1 MPEAPERRKPMEVD
15 KKAQLVSLRPR
26 NFDELWNFCKMISET
41 DFVPL
46 ALRGKPGA
54 VIAAC
59 QYGGEV
65 GLPPMTAL
73 RWIAVVNGTPTLW
86 GDGVLMLVNTH
97 PMLDWIKET
106 PSDST
111 EAEKAGSC
119 TIKRKDRADPITRR
133 FTVEMA
139 QKAKL
144 WGGTGDTPEK
154 KARSVWAKYPGRMLQ
169 MRARALCVRDAIPE
183 ALGPM
188 TMREEA
194 EDYIE
199 TTGSAIVDE
208 PLKIPAQIGESTAV
222 GEAHDETARE
232 TSPVP
237 DPGTGSKEVEN
248 KGPFPLVDI
257 SDRGD
262 SASASTTTD
271 APPDT
276 TPPPAEKAKPAKKT
290 KEEAASK
297 WSKESLLNW
306 LAEEASTDEIMAR
319 ENTLTK
325 GLKDLDQNG
334 QIETVRAWNAR
345 RKAILADRETQ

>member
-1 MPEAPERRKPMEVD
+1 MAEAPKERKPIPMEVD
-15 KKAQLVSLRPR
+15 KKAQLISLRPR

-41 DFVPL
+41 DFVPI

-59 QYGGEV
+59 QYGAEV

-97 PMLDWIKET
+97 PMLEWIKET

-111 EAEKAGSC
+111 EKEKAGSC
-119 TIKRKDRADPITRR
+119 TIKRKDRADPVTRR
-133 FTVEMA
+133 FTIEMA
-139 QKAKL
+139 QKAGL

-154 KARSVWAKYPGRMLQ
+154 KARSVWHKYPGRMLQ

-188 TMREEA
+188 IMREEA
-194 EDYIE
+194 EDFIE

-208 PLKIPAQIGESTAV
+208 PLTIPAQIGEQD
-222 GEAHDETARE
+222 EATRKA
-232 TSPVP
+232 SPVP
-237 DPGTGSKEVEN
+237 ESESDSKTVDAQESDP
-248 KGPFPLVDI
+248 VDDI
-257 SDRGD
+257 GNRGD
-262 SASASTTTD
+262 SIPATTTD
-271 APPDT
+271 AMLET
-276 TPPPAEKAKPAKKT
+276 IASSEKAKAKKT
-290 KEEAASK
+290 EAINP
-297 WSKESLLNW
+297 WSKERLIAW
-306 LAEEASTDEIMAR
+306 LGEATTDEIMAR

-325 GLKDLDQNG
+325 GLKHVDGNA
-334 QIETVRAWNAR
+334 QIEVVKAWNAR
-345 RKAILADRETQ
+345 RKAVLADRETQ